1 MLTLKVPRLFSSGQS
16 WGTHGSTEQSKGTG
30 WVGLGAGPSPPDPR
44 VAPTYLALCLRACS
58 DQPALRGH
66 KKDEMGMR
74 QSMEGQGGG
83 EGTLRPGAWEVREG
97 PSA

>member
-1 MLTLKVPRLFSSGQS
+1 M
-16 WGTHGSTEQSKGTG
+16 
-30 WVGLGAGPSPPDPR
+30 GLGAGQSPPDPR

-74 QSMEGQGGG
+74 QSMEGKGRGK
-83 EGTLRPGAWEVREG
+83 GTLRPVAWEVREG